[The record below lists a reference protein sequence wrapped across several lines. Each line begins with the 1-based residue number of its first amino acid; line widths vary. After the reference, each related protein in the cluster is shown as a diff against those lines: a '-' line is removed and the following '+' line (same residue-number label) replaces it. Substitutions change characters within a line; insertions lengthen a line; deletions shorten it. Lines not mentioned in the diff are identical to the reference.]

1 MKEPTENIFMSEGEY
16 NQDID
21 NADIVSEEVYGNSDG
36 DYYFDGVLEDID
48 FSDFKGKDFKSKLS
62 KVNKAVSKK
71 KKSNRITGKKPLSK
85 DIFVKRRATLY
96 AKKTAD
102 GGDAKTT
109 KRIIVPSTQKVIIE
123 GVDDFILNKE
133 DKGIKE
139 IGYYKGK
146 KLLEL
151 IVTITNTSP
160 TDFLVNLFDPSM
172 PLDYLNSTSMNLNNR
187 ITIAGGVVQYSDVLF
202 NILANPIHI
211 PNVKLTVDAPTQQ
224 QLDAQINQPFIFVN
238 KKATGQQKVEP
249 LQLQLQIDNMQVAKD
264 IVFFDLQSLGRP
276 FIPNGMD
283 VLQYNVKAGSIVTFA
298 FFYRQRDIRRLFFKE
313 ARNNKNLL

>member
-71 KKSNRITGKKPLSK
+71 KKSNRVTASKPLSK
-85 DIFVKRRATLY
+85 DIFVKRKATLY

-123 GVDDFILNKE
+123 GVDDFILNKD
-133 DKGIKE
+133 DKGVKE

-172 PLDYLNSTSMNLNNR
+172 PLDYLNSTSINLNNR

-224 QLDAQINQPFIFVN
+224 QVDTQINQPFTFIN
-238 KKATGQQKVEP
+238 KKATGQQKIEP

-264 IVFFDLQSLGRP
+264 IVFFDLQQLGRP

-283 VLQYNVKAGSIVTFA
+283 VLQYNVKAGSIITFA

-313 ARNNKNLL
+313 ARNNKKLL

>member
-1 MKEPTENIFMSEGEY
+1 MEEPNDNIFMSEGEY

-21 NADIVSEEVYGNSDG
+21 NADFVTEEVYGNSDG
-36 DYYFDGVLEDID
+36 DNYFDGVIDDID

-71 KKSNRITGKKPLSK
+71 KKSTRISAKKPLPK
-85 DIFVKRRATLY
+85 DIFVKRKAILY
-96 AKKTAD
+96 GKRT
-102 GGDAKTT
+102 GEGQVAKTT

-123 GVDDFILNKE
+123 GVDDFILNKD
-133 DKGIKE
+133 DKGVKE

-151 IVTITNTSP
+151 VVTITNTTP

-224 QLDAQINQPFIFVN
+224 QIATQINQPFTFIN
-238 KKATGQQKVEP
+238 KKATGQQKIEP
-249 LQLQLQIDNMQVAKD
+249 LQLQLQIDNLQVAKD
-264 IVFFDLQSLGRP
+264 IVFFDLQQLGRP

-283 VLQYNVKAGSIVTFA
+283 VLQYNVKAGSIITFA

-313 ARNNKNLL
+313 ARNNKQIL